1 MVSSRIY
8 LSGAAK
14 RKQRQIRNQN
24 EAKSRRTLED
34 LNWYTKIQRNKSQS
48 EGVEISSD
56 KVVCED
62 DTRDM
67 DNDNTT
73 HTTTDLDERIASQE
87 TGVTIGETISFQVR
101 SSDAERI
108 ISCWKNLT
116 EQDKE
121 YIVKIGPPKN
131 PKSFPRDS
139 SGRNFPQNIF
149 FQEMTNGEKVTRD
162 WLVWSISRQ
171 SLFCFPCCLFQEIS
185 QKEVTS
191 KTSKLTKPDLGH
203 GDNWRNCTGKSK
215 LTSEVRRM
223 CHALSRGKNL
233 QKLYLEQL
241 DLISNFNCSSKAKY
255 QNGVKYFD
263 AYWTLYCFCQSDNFP
278 FVDQPLN

>member
-1 MVSSRIY
+1 MASSRIY

-34 LNWYTKIQRNKSQS
+34 LNWYTKIQRNNKSQS

-56 KVVCED
+56 EVVCEY

-73 HTTTDLDERIASQE
+73 HTTTDLDERVASQE

-108 ISCWKNLT
+108 ISPSLSNDPSSWKNLT

-203 GDNWRNCTGKSK
+203 GDNW
-215 LTSEVRRM
+215 
-223 CHALSRGKNL
+223 
-233 QKLYLEQL
+233 
-241 DLISNFNCSSKAKY
+241 
-255 QNGVKYFD
+255 
-263 AYWTLYCFCQSDNFP
+263 
-278 FVDQPLN
+278 